1 MPARKKNRKPEP
13 KKQRTEPTRSDRYVA
28 FYSNHAQSRVSGV
41 DMRLTFSEIL
51 FADEERL
58 VIEER
63 AAITMTPEQGK
74 ALKELLERNIEAY
87 EKKVGK
93 IRWPP
98 KS

>member
-1 MPARKKNRKPEP
+1 MPARKKNRKPES
-13 KKQRTEPTRSDRYVA
+13 KKQRTESTRSDRYVA

-58 VIEER
+58 VLEER
-63 AAITMTPEQGK
+63 ASITMTPEQCK
-74 ALKELLERNIEAY
+74 ALRDLLQKNIEAY

>member
-1 MPARKKNRKPEP
+1 MPTRKKNRKPEP
-13 KKQRTEPTRSDRYVA
+13 KKQRIDRTRSDRYVA
-28 FYSNHAQSRVSGV
+28 FYSNHAQSRVSAV

-63 AAITMTPEQGK
+63 AAITMTPEQCK
-74 ALKELLERNIEAY
+74 ALKELLQRNIEAY

-93 IRWPP
+93 IRWPL

>member
-1 MPARKKNRKPEP
+1 MRKHKKNKKPEP

-41 DMRLTFSEIL
+41 DMRITFSEIL

-63 AAITMTPEQGK
+63 ASITMTPEQCK
-74 ALKELLERNIEAY
+74 MLKDLLQRNIEAY